1 MGRKKLTHCKYG
13 HEYNEQ
19 NTYISPKGIRLCR
32 ECSKRND
39 KKSRLKNPEKRML
52 ASRNWEKR
60 NRDKISL
67 KWEIR
72 KLKQYGLTI
81 EHYNKLL
88 LQQNNKCAICEQN
101 CPTGKKLAVDHNHT
115 TGQIRGLLCMECNTG
130 IGKLKDNPIL
140 IAKALNYLLK
150 Q

>member
-60 NRDKISL
+60 NRAMRCVR
-67 KWEIR
+67 R
-72 KLKQYGLTI
+72 K
-81 EHYNKLL
+81 
-88 LQQNNKCAICEQN
+88 
-101 CPTGKKLAVDHNHT
+101 
-115 TGQIRGLLCMECNTG
+115 RGRVSD
-130 IGKLKDNPIL
+130 IDSPVSKV
-140 IAKALNYLLK
+140 
-150 Q
+150 